1 MDNIKI
7 LYGNFIETLSKLIQ
21 LFLFFFL
28 YLNRNNSKL
37 DIYDDAYGFKFLR
50 LYNEIL
56 IIQINCF
63 FISWRRILIYIT
75 PIQLKHLYLSMILI
89 EMN

>member
-21 LFLFFFL
+21 LFLYIFFL

-56 IIQINCF
+56 IIQIAF
-63 FISWRRILIYIT
+63 LLVGDAF
-75 PIQLKHLYLSMILI
+75 
-89 EMN
+89 

>member
-21 LFLFFFL
+21 LFLYIYIYFFL

-56 IIQINCF
+56 IIQIAF
-63 FISWRRILIYIT
+63 LLVGDAF
-75 PIQLKHLYLSMILI
+75 
-89 EMN
+89 

>member
-56 IIQINCF
+56 IIQIAF
-63 FISWRRILIYIT
+63 LLVGDAF
-75 PIQLKHLYLSMILI
+75 
-89 EMN
+89 

>member
-21 LFLFFFL
+21 LFLFFFFL

-56 IIQINCF
+56 IIQIAF
-63 FISWRRILIYIT
+63 LLVGDAF
-75 PIQLKHLYLSMILI
+75 
-89 EMN
+89 

>member
-21 LFLFFFL
+21 LFLFFL

-56 IIQINCF
+56 IIQIAF
-63 FISWRRILIYIT
+63 LLVGDAF
-75 PIQLKHLYLSMILI
+75 
-89 EMN
+89 